1 MDPPYGIFNG
11 SLNEFS
17 AAELGALA
25 VKEVLRRTNGK
36 INTVDVDY
44 IIIPSTVMT
53 QEPKMRGGGARECI
67 MKVSKVM
74 TAE

>member
-1 MDPPYGIFNG
+1 
-11 SLNEFS
+11 
-17 AAELGALA
+17 
-25 VKEVLRRTNGK
+25 VLRRTNGK